1 MFCSTHTDQALLI
14 WQYDSETFKPEI
26 SRTTYLKATLL
37 RDLGKGMRANV
48 LQKKACSLR
57 RECIHATSKR
67 DAELTVTDFDILV
80 TFQSR

>member
-1 MFCSTHTDQALLI
+1 MFCSTHTDQALLL

-37 RDLGKGMRANV
+37 RDLGKWMRANA
-48 LQKKACSLR
+48 LQKKSYYLR
-57 RECIHATSKR
+57 RGCIHATSKR
-67 DAELTVTDFDILV
+67 DAELTVTDFDDLV